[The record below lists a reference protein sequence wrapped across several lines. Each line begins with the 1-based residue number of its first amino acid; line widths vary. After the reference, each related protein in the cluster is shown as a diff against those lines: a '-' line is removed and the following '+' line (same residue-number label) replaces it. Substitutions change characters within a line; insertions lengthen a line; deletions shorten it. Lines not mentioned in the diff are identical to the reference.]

1 MLNTPIADIDMSGR
15 TRNICKKYASR
26 HNIQTLTLR
35 DLAKATKKKLLTVFG
50 CGTYVVSEIEKV
62 LERYDLHLEMS
73 EDELYKIENYPTKES
88 IKFRENVVKF
98 SKELMLQE
106 WFFVGY
112 TRLDLSIKQSY
123 EEYALEHA
131 ERCEKR
137 FNQYIETG
145 V

>member
-1 MLNTPIADIDMSGR
+1 MLNTPIVDIDMSGR

-35 DLAKATKKKLLTVFG
+35 DLAKATKKKLLTIFG
-50 CGTYVVSEIEKV
+50 CGIYVVSEIEKV
-62 LERYDLHLEMS
+62 LERYDLHLDMS
-73 EDELYKIENYPTKES
+73 EDELYKIENYPPKES
-88 IKFRENVVKF
+88 IKFRENVVRF
-98 SKELMLQE
+98 SKELILQE
-106 WFFVGY
+106 WFFIAY
-112 TRLDLSIKQSY
+112 TRLGLTTQSY

-145 V
+145 L